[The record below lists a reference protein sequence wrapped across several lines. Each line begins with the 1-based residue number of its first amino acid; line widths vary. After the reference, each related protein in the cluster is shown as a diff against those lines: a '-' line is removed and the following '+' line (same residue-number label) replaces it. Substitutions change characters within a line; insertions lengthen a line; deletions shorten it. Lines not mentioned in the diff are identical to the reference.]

1 MQRVKLLAVGALLAV
16 PVLGAA
22 APAQACAESD
32 PCDWINRICDKVA
45 GPCIP

>member
-1 MQRVKLLAVGALLAV
+1 MKLRALLVGALLVV

-22 APAQACAESD
+22 SPAQACAD
-32 PCDWINRICDKVA
+32 GQPCALINRICEKVA

>member
-1 MQRVKLLAVGALLAV
+1 MKRARLLLVGVLLAV

-22 APAQACAESD
+22 PAHACSGGI
-32 PCDWINRICDKVA
+32 CDTINRICDKVA

>member
-1 MQRVKLLAVGALLAV
+1 MKLRALLVGVLLAV

-22 APAQACAESD
+22 SPAQACGEGRVCAL
-32 PCDWINRICDKVA
+32 INRICEKVA